1 MAANVQRDR
10 AALPALDQLLRDTA
24 DAPAFALA
32 DALAA
37 GFGAPTPGRSAMA
50 RLALDFWT
58 WRRLTADGLGDDAAA
73 DLMAGAV
80 AGAG

>member
-1 MAANVQRDR
+1 
-10 AALPALDQLLRDTA
+10 
-24 DAPAFALA
+24 
-32 DALAA
+32 
-37 GFGAPTPGRSAMA
+37 MA

-58 WRRLTADGLGDDAAA
+58 WRRLASEGLDDEDAA